1 MIHKSKVNSNTEHK
15 FIQDKVDQ
23 ITERSFEIRD
33 KAILT
38 HVFSLIDLTS
48 LNSTDSASK
57 ISAMAEKVN
66 GLKEKFPEIPNVA
79 AMCVYPR
86 FVPILKKTL
95 HINKVKIAAVAA
107 SFPSSQTFLDIKT
120 AEVKQVIDEGA
131 DEVDIVISVG
141 EFLEG
146 NYDFVSDEIYKIK
159 SVAGSAHLKV
169 ILETGAIE
177 DLGLIRKA
185 SFLAMDAGAD
195 FIKTSTGKLEKG
207 ASPEAVWVMCESIKE
222 YFQKTGRAVG
232 IKPAG
237 GISDINTAI
246 IYYLIVNE
254 VLGND
259 WLKPERFRFG
269 ASKLANLL
277 LGEKYF

>member
-1 MIHKSKVNSNTEHK
+1 MMIKSKYTTVVNQKLIN
-15 FIQDKVDQ
+15 DKIEQ
-23 ITERSFEIRD
+23 ISQRAVEIRD

-38 HVFSLIDLTS
+38 HIFSLIDLTS
-48 LNSTDSASK
+48 LNTSDSVLK
-57 ISAMAEKVN
+57 IAALTAKVN
-66 GLKEKFPEIPNVA
+66 GLPERFPELPNVA
-79 AMCVYPR
+79 AICVFPN
-86 FVPILKKTL
+86 FVPTVKKNL
-95 HINKVKIAAVAA
+95 HAEKVKIASVAA
-107 SFPSSQTFLDIKT
+107 SFPSSQTFLEIKS
-120 AEVKQVIDEGA
+120 AEVKRVIEEGA
-131 DEVDIVISVG
+131 DEVDIVISLG

-146 NYDFVSDEIYKIK
+146 NYELVSGEIKKLKEI
-159 SVAGSAHLKV
+159 SGNAHLKV
-169 ILETGAIE
+169 ILETGGIE
-177 DLGLIRKA
+177 DLSLIKTA

-207 ASPEAVWVMCESIKE
+207 ASPEAVWVMCEAIKE
-222 YFQKTGRAVG
+222 YAQKSGRVVG

-246 IYYLIVNE
+246 IYYLVVNE
-254 VLGND
+254 ILGNE

>member
-1 MIHKSKVNSNTEHK
+1 MIKSSSKAGVNQKLIT
-15 FIQDKVDQ
+15 DKVERL
-23 ITERSFEIRD
+23 TERSFDVRD

-48 LNSTDSASK
+48 LNSTDSVSK
-57 ISAMAEKVN
+57 ITALAGKVN
-66 GLKEKFPEIPNVA
+66 NLQEKFPDLPNVA
-79 AMCVYPR
+79 AICVFPN
-86 FVPILKKTL
+86 FVPLLKSLIK
-95 HINKVKIAAVAA
+95 IEKVKIASVAA
-107 SFPSSQTFLDIKT
+107 SFPSSQTFLDIKL
-120 AEVKQVIDEGA
+120 AEVKRVVEEGA
-131 DEVDIVISVG
+131 DEVDIVISLG

-146 NYDFVSDEIYKIK
+146 NYSMVSDEIKKIK
-159 SVAGSAHLKV
+159 VAAGKAHLKV
-169 ILETGAIE
+169 ILETGSIE
-177 DLGLIRKA
+177 NLDLIKTA
-185 SFLAMDAGAD
+185 SLLAMESGAD

-207 ASPEAVWVMCESIKE
+207 ASPEAVWVMCEAIRE
-222 YFQKTGRAVG
+222 YSQKSGRAVG

-237 GISDINTAI
+237 GISDINTSI

-254 VLGND
+254 ILGND

>member
-1 MIHKSKVNSNTEHK
+1 MIKSNDEGVNRRLIAEKVEKIS
-15 FIQDKVDQ
+15 
-23 ITERSFEIRD
+23 ERSFDVRD

-48 LNSTDSASK
+48 LNTNDSEAR
-57 ISAMAEKVN
+57 IAALTGKVN
-66 GLKEKFPEIPNVA
+66 GLNEKFPDLPNVA
-79 AMCVYPR
+79 AICVFPN
-86 FVPILKKTL
+86 FVPVVKRTL
-95 HINKVKIAAVAA
+95 QVDKVKIASVAA
-107 SFPSSQTFLDIKT
+107 AFPTSQTFAEIKI
-120 AEVKQVIDEGA
+120 AEVKQAVEEGA
-131 DEVDIVISVG
+131 DEIDIVLSLG
-141 EFLEG
+141 EFMDG
-146 NYDFVSDEIYKIK
+146 NYNFVSDEITKIK
-159 SVAGSAHLKV
+159 EVCGGSHLKV
-169 ILETGAIE
+169 ILETSAID
-177 DLGLIRKA
+177 DLDLIKKA
-185 SFLAMDAGAD
+185 SFLAMESGAD

-207 ASPEAVWVMCESIKE
+207 ASPEAVWVMCEAIKE
-222 YFQKTGRAVG
+222 YSQNSGRAVG

-254 VLGND
+254 ILGND

>member
-1 MIHKSKVNSNTEHK
+1 MIKSSIKVGVNQKLIT
-15 FIQDKVDQ
+15 DKVERL
-23 ITERSFEIRD
+23 TERSFDVRD

-48 LNSTDSASK
+48 LNSTDSVSK
-57 ISAMAEKVN
+57 ITALAGKVN
-66 GLKEKFPEIPNVA
+66 NLQEKFPDLPNVA
-79 AMCVYPR
+79 AICVFPN
-86 FVPILKKTL
+86 FVPLLKSLIK
-95 HINKVKIAAVAA
+95 IEKVKIASVAA
-107 SFPSSQTFLDIKT
+107 SFPSSQTFLDIKL
-120 AEVKQVIDEGA
+120 AEVKRVVEEGA
-131 DEVDIVISVG
+131 DEVDIVISLG

-146 NYDFVSDEIYKIK
+146 NYSMVSDEIKKIK
-159 SVAGSAHLKV
+159 VAAGKAHLKV
-169 ILETGAIE
+169 ILETGSIE
-177 DLGLIRKA
+177 NLDLIKTA
-185 SFLAMDAGAD
+185 SLLAMESGAD

-207 ASPEAVWVMCESIKE
+207 ASPEAVWVMCEAIRE
-222 YFQKTGRAVG
+222 YSQKSGRAVG

-237 GISDINTAI
+237 GISDINTSI

-254 VLGND
+254 ILGND

>member
-15 FIQDKVDQ
+15 YIQDKVDQ

-48 LNSTDSASK
+48 LNSTDSVSK
-57 ISAMAEKVN
+57 ISAMAENVN

-79 AMCVYPR
+79 AMCVYPC

-95 HINKVKIAAVAA
+95 QINKVKIAAVAA

-120 AEVKQVIDEGA
+120 AEVKKVVDEGA

-141 EFLEG
+141 EFLAG

-159 SVAGSAHLKV
+159 SVTGSAHLKV

>member
-1 MIHKSKVNSNTEHK
+1 MIRTNIKLNVNQKN
-15 FIQDKVDQ
+15 IQDKIDQ
-23 ITERSFEIRD
+23 ISERSFEIRD
-33 KAILT
+33 KAILR
-38 HVFSLIDLTS
+38 HIFSLIDLTS
-48 LNSTDSASK
+48 LNSSDSISK
-57 ISAMAEKVN
+57 ITTLTAKVN
-66 GLKEKFPEIPNVA
+66 NLNEKFPELPNVA
-79 AMCVYPR
+79 AICTFPN
-86 FVPILKKTL
+86 FVPVIKRTL
-95 HINKVKIAAVAA
+95 VDKKVKIASVAA
-107 SFPSSQTFLDIKT
+107 SFPASQTFLEIKIS
-120 AEVKQVIDEGA
+120 EVQRVVEEGA
-131 DEVDIVISVG
+131 DEIDIVISLG

-146 NYDFVSDEIYKIK
+146 NYDMVTAEIKKIK
-159 SVAGSAHLKV
+159 EVMGTVHLKV
-169 ILETGAIE
+169 ILETSGIE
-177 DLGLIRKA
+177 NLDLIKTA
-185 SFLAMDAGAD
+185 SFLAMESGAD

-207 ASPEAVWVMCESIKE
+207 ASPEAVWVMCEAIKE
-222 YFQKTGRAVG
+222 YSQKSGKAVG

>member
-1 MIHKSKVNSNTEHK
+1 
-15 FIQDKVDQ
+15 
-23 ITERSFEIRD
+23 
-33 KAILT
+33 
-38 HVFSLIDLTS
+38 
-48 LNSTDSASK
+48 
-57 ISAMAEKVN
+57 MAEKVN